1 LRTARSGRSNAYFAV
16 IPVCFGEKKRAA
28 SRGNRIAYSA
38 PMSSKHI
45 AAVVMAL
52 AIGSVAPASAQT
64 PADDSARRAA
74 ELAAERDKKAEELAP
89 SKPSLVERALHWYD
103 SNGAKLQWRAFRFA
117 MGGFTGGAGLGY
129 GVAIAE
135 QGMGSPVVDPDQP
148 NRIDGEFLAARTIRG
163 YQRIAA
169 KMHVLNLGGL
179 PVDVSVRW
187 QDDQLMQEDFYGFGP
202 GSTEAGR
209 SNYRLD
215 SSEYGADF
223 TWRPASPFTIGG
235 ELSYLTP
242 LIGEGTDT
250 RYPTTQSIYDVE
262 DVPGLSD
269 LPSFVRTGAS
279 LAFDWRDSDSH
290 PRRGGYYRVAAA
302 QTSGVNDASHDFRR
316 VDVAAQQIVPLGNR
330 YRRLNLQAAAAL
342 TDSSGA
348 NDVPFFYQPSLGGLR
363 TLRGFSESRFRDR
376 HAAWARAEYQWE
388 AWWAL
393 DAAFFVDAG
402 QVASRL
408 SEFTLHDVEVT
419 YGVGFRMHANERVVA
434 GLDIAVSREGVVPI
448 LGFRYGF

>member
-1 LRTARSGRSNAYFAV
+1 MAIQLLCDPRM
-16 IPVCFGEKKRAA
+16 K
-28 SRGNRIAYSA
+28 
-38 PMSSKHI
+38 SSTI
-45 AAVVMAL
+45 AAVVVAL
-52 AIGSVAPASAQT
+52 TVGWITPASAQT
-64 PADDSARRAA
+64 PTDDSSRRAG

-89 SKPSLVERALHWYD
+89 AKPSLIERALYWYD
-103 SNGAKLQWRAFRFA
+103 NNGAKLQWRAVRFA
-117 MGGFTGGAGLGY
+117 MGGFSGGAGLGY

-148 NRIDGEFLAARTIRG
+148 NRVDGEFLAARTIRG
-163 YQRIAA
+163 YQRVAA
-169 KMHVLNLGGL
+169 KMHLLNVGGL
-179 PVDVSVRW
+179 PIDASVRW
-187 QDDQLMQEDFYGFGP
+187 QDDHLMQEDFFGFGP

-209 SNYRLD
+209 TNYRLD
-215 SSEYGADF
+215 SNEYGASF
-223 TWRPASPFTIGG
+223 TWRPASPLSIGG
-235 ELSYLTP
+235 ELSYLSP

-279 LAFDWRDSDSH
+279 LAYDWRDSDSH
-290 PRRGGYYRVAAA
+290 PRRGGYYRLAAA
-302 QTSGVNDASHDFRR
+302 QAAGVSDASYDFRR
-316 VDVAAQQIVPLGNR
+316 IDIAAQQIVPLGNR

-342 TDSSGA
+342 TDATGA
-348 NDVPFFYQPSLGGLR
+348 NDVPFVYQPTLGGLR
-363 TLRGFSESRFRDR
+363 TLRGFAESRFRDR
-376 HAAWARAEYQWE
+376 NAAWARAEYQWE

-402 QVASRL
+402 QVAARL
-408 SEFTLHDVEVT
+408 SDFTLRDVEVT
-419 YGVGFRMHANERVVA
+419 YGVGFRLHANERVVA